1 MNKNEVEI
9 IKNLPKALKDFKNI
23 KLEKIVL
30 SEGQTEN
37 YLDYTA
43 NLEKKI
49 LKSFP
54 TINRLLAGGIRP
66 GQVMTIIG
74 DTNIGKTTTTE
85 NVNRIQVEE
94 PGQLF
99 LGGGFMLTL
108 GMEVTNIDITEIRAQ
123 MHYGYNIYQ
132 LESQGKK
139 RSEELIANLKKL
151 EKLYENIVHL
161 TYRMQPDEL
170 PMYIMA
176 LQKILGKPIK
186 ALICDY
192 VGLFRLRGASEPERV
207 MESMIALQEAA
218 VGFNM
223 PVLNFSQRG
232 DTRGGKKIEINMRSG
247 KGSAE
252 VEFSSKIVAG
262 LYESKDGVPIDYPPD
277 ILEKIKNEKIQVL
290 EMQIYKKKH
299 GSIGKAKILFDKTSR
314 KMYEVETKPPF

>member
-1 MNKNEVEI
+1 
-9 IKNLPKALKDFKNI
+9 
-23 KLEKIVL
+23 
-30 SEGQTEN
+30 
-37 YLDYTA
+37 
-43 NLEKKI
+43 
-49 LKSFP
+49 
-54 TINRLLAGGIRP
+54 
-66 GQVMTIIG
+66 
-74 DTNIGKTTTTE
+74 
-85 NVNRIQVEE
+85 
-94 PGQLF
+94 
-99 LGGGFMLTL
+99 MLTL

-218 VGFNM
+218 VGFN
-223 PVLNFSQRG
+223 L
-232 DTRGGKKIEINMRSG
+232 RS
-247 KGSAE
+247 
-252 VEFSSKIVAG
+252 
-262 LYESKDGVPIDYPPD
+262 
-277 ILEKIKNEKIQVL
+277 
-290 EMQIYKKKH
+290 
-299 GSIGKAKILFDKTSR
+299 
-314 KMYEVETKPPF
+314 